1 MMFGGIPSIFA
12 LYAAGRDRA
21 CLTDLTARMIGV
33 AFVFYGLIAVGI
45 LAINVPPFQIPDENA
60 HFARA
65 VQIAHGELIAFR
77 FSTLSPD
84 GGQQVTAGGHIDPAL
99 LAVLSRFQ
107 GIPFHTDARAIRA
120 YWTPGIRWSGTQVLQ
135 GFSNTAL
142 YPPFFYL
149 PSALGVRVGEMV
161 DLTIL
166 QTLTLSR
173 LFMGISAI
181 IVGAAA
187 IALAGGAAP
196 WLFVILTLPMSLS
209 LIASSSQDSLLLSC
223 SALAGALFIRA
234 SRSPDRVPMKELVG
248 LAIVLSLVAI
258 ARPPYLALA
267 LLLIV
272 LTKVSLQARFL
283 AIVAIATCVAV
294 WSGIVAATSL
304 TNADAFMGADPT
316 GQLEGLKNN
325 PLVLISIAVR
335 TVITHGREYIV
346 EFVGQLGWLDVTL
359 PPTYHVFARMMLAVG
374 LVAAILGLG
383 GIHIT
388 LTRRL
393 LIAAAL
399 LLSVA
404 GVFLSEYLISNVP
417 GNPTVDGVQ
426 GRFFLP
432 IALGGVIFVSGFA
445 NRRWQPL
452 LYVTLVMMLMAFPIV
467 TIAVVTRALVLRYY
481 LG

>member
-1 MMFGGIPSIFA
+1 
-12 LYAAGRDRA
+12 
-21 CLTDLTARMIGV
+21 
-33 AFVFYGLIAVGI
+33 
-45 LAINVPPFQIPDENA
+45 
-60 HFARA
+60 
-65 VQIAHGELIAFR
+65 
-77 FSTLSPD
+77 
-84 GGQQVTAGGHIDPAL
+84 
-99 LAVLSRFQ
+99 
-107 GIPFHTDARAIRA
+107 
-120 YWTPGIRWSGTQVLQ
+120 
-135 GFSNTAL
+135 
-142 YPPFFYL
+142 
-149 PSALGVRVGEMV
+149 
-161 DLTIL
+161 
-166 QTLTLSR
+166 
-173 LFMGISAI
+173 
-181 IVGAAA
+181 
-187 IALAGGAAP
+187 
-196 WLFVILTLPMSLS
+196 
-209 LIASSSQDSLLLSC
+209 
-223 SALAGALFIRA
+223 
-234 SRSPDRVPMKELVG
+234 MKELVG

-304 TNADAFMGADPT
+304 TNADALGGADPT
-316 GQLEGLKNN
+316 AQLEELKNN
-325 PLVLISIAVR
+325 PLILISLAVR

-359 PPTYHVFARMMLAVG
+359 PPTYHVFARMMLVVG
-374 LVAAILGLG
+374 LAAAILGLG

-404 GVFLSEYLISNVP
+404 GVFLSEYVISNVP
-417 GNPTVDGVQ
+417 GNPTVDFVQ

-432 IALGGVIFVSGFA
+432 IALGGVILVSGFA